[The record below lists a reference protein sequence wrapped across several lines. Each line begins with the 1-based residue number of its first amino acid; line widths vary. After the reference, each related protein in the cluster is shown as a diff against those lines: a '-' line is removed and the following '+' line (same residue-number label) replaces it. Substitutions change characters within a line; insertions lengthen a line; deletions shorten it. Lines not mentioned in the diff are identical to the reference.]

1 MPQYDSHQGQLDKH
15 IETLRETLMDIE
27 IKVQHALQ
35 EAVKSF
41 TTKVEEINS
50 ILETLQKSTFDQVGQ
65 EVTAFKSR
73 LLEEFKK
80 EKESFEIRIEQEDDQ
95 AVLQE
100 YPEEVHEI
108 LVDQE
113 NKEVID
119 ELVSPFV
126 EKVDGK
132 I

>member
-1 MPQYDSHQGQLDKH
+1 
-15 IETLRETLMDIE
+15 
-27 IKVQHALQ
+27 
-35 EAVKSF
+35 
-41 TTKVEEINS
+41 
-50 ILETLQKSTFDQVGQ
+50 VGQ

>member
-1 MPQYDSHQGQLDKH
+1 M
-15 IETLRETLMDIE
+15 
-27 IKVQHALQ
+27 
-35 EAVKSF
+35 
-41 TTKVEEINS
+41 
-50 ILETLQKSTFDQVGQ
+50 
-65 EVTAFKSR
+65 TAFKSR